1 MKKYP
6 FHALL
11 SRMKYIARWG
21 LMRST
26 RSESLSEHTTETAVL
41 AHALAWIDC
50 RFYQGTAR
58 PDQVAAAALYHD
70 ASEILTGDMP
80 TPVKYKNE
88 ELKKAYKKT
97 EQEASLQL
105 ASLLPQELQGE
116 LTGYLTG
123 DCLTPQEQKLLK
135 AADRLSA
142 LIKCLEEE
150 QSGNREFRG
159 AKEQQAKALRKMQ
172 LPAADYFME
181 HMLPCYSMT
190 LDELA
195 SGEGCD

>member
-1 MKKYP
+1 MQRYT

-21 LMRST
+21 LMRSS
-26 RSESLSEHTTETAVL
+26 RSESLSEHTTETALL
-41 AHALAWIDC
+41 AHALALIDN
-50 RFYQGTAR
+50 FYFGGKNQ
-58 PDQVAAAALYHD
+58 PDKMAAAALYHD
-70 ASEILTGDMP
+70 AGEILTGDMP

-88 ELKKAYKKT
+88 ELKRAYKKT
-97 EQEASLQL
+97 EAEAARQL
-105 ASLLPQELQGE
+105 AGLLPQELGGE
-116 LTGYLTG
+116 LAGYLTG
-123 DCLTPQEQKLLK
+123 DCLTSQEARLLK

-142 LIKCLEEE
+142 LIKCMEEE

-159 AKEQQAKALRKMQ
+159 AKAQQEKALKEMH
-172 LPAADYFME
+172 LPAAEYFMQ

-195 SGEGCD
+195 RGE